1 MNWTKPFL
9 HTVLNI
15 ISLKLSVI
23 KSTWTDYVK
32 NWLKA
37 FGQRHLINVFIGM
50 HTNLLWCSHLLMSSS
65 QTEDMSYDYLNELI
79 EGQIPRKS
87 PWLSQFILS
96 SLRLNQEE
104 REKNV
109 VRNVV
114 KFLRFFPMTHLR
126 RTCQRLTISCRL
138 LSWHTW
144 NSRHHTTCQ
153 RIKMDQSGLL
163 RRTITLLDFSWSQWC
178 FQSHFCRIK
187 KEQKMRRNVL

>member
-9 HTVLNI
+9 HIVLNI

-23 KSTWTDYVK
+23 KSTWADYVK

-114 KFLRFFPMTHLR
+114 KFLRFFPVTHLR

-138 LSWHTW
+138 LSWHMEQQTPYNLPENQNGSEW
-144 NSRHHTTCQ
+144 VTAPNHYPAGFFLKSV
-153 RIKMDQSGLL
+153 M
-163 RRTITLLDFSWSQWC
+163 FSKSFLQ
-178 FQSHFCRIK
+178 
-187 KEQKMRRNVL
+187 N